1 MSTTMT
7 NYLQDATK
15 FHVIEWKDKKRGY
28 LDETA
33 FELTLDKDK
42 EERLTEKEEIKPR
55 IISAGELE
63 EDITPVGS
71 FRQHSEEYIVYNTQE
86 LISSLINEFSLW
98 RKVQTEDALVHIS
111 KIKDSVNKF
120 ESYLHQKPESRIL
133 ISTLQLIL
141 ENNRWESITRTQ
153 ITQLVS
159 ELERFQDGNVDW
171 KNLEKFSQQ
180 MYRTKLNIVK
190 QF

>member
-1 MSTTMT
+1 MT
-7 NYLQDATK
+7 HYSQDATEL
-15 FHVIEWKDKKRGY
+15 HVIEWKDIKRGY
-28 LDETA
+28 LDKTA

-55 IISAGELE
+55 IISTGELE
-63 EDITPVGS
+63 EDITSVGS
-71 FRQHSEEYIVYNTQE
+71 FRQHSEKYIVYNTQE

-120 ESYLHQKPESRIL
+120 ESYLYQKPESRIL

-141 ENNRWESITRTQ
+141 ENNRWESITRAQ
-153 ITQLVS
+153 ITQLIS

-180 MYRTKLNIVK
+180 LYRTKLNIVK